1 MQIAMPTPHHVLS
14 LVPLARVILCV
25 VSVTAL
31 HFQPPNHQPNKDKQ

>member
-1 MQIAMPTPHHVLS
+1 MQIAVPTPNHVLS
-14 LVPLARVILCV
+14 LVRLARIILCI

>member
-1 MQIAMPTPHHVLS
+1 MQIAVATSHHVLS
-14 LVPLARVILCV
+14 LVRLARIILCV